1 MKLIHT
7 SDWHF
12 GMKAGS
18 ETYQACQEYFLEQL
32 YALIR
37 REGVEAVLCA
47 GDIYDS
53 GSVGADAIELFNRA
67 ASTLCAGL
75 NVKLILIAGNH
86 DSAARLAAHRTL
98 LKGAGM
104 YVTGRL
110 EREIEPVL
118 LEEGNVAVY
127 PIPYF
132 NRDEVAALFPER
144 RAEIRSQEAAFAVV
158 CDHIR
163 ETMDPAR
170 RNIVMAHAYIVGAE
184 LSESDRAAQVGFS
197 AAVSKDVF
205 RGFDYAAL
213 GHIHKPQAI
222 TETVRYSGCP
232 IKYSFGREETQEKGV
247 VLIDTD
253 SMEQRFVPL
262 PLLRDRRTVEG
273 TYEELIA
280 REKELKNTYLRLRV
294 TDRYAG
300 LELQAELRERF
311 PYLLE
316 VYGKGLTE
324 NDGASALSVEE
335 LDALDDVDIMMK
347 FMAERFEY
355 TPTEEQAGLFRE
367 VLAWSGEEE
376 QA

>member
-12 GMKAGS
+12 GMKAGP

-37 REGVEAVLCA
+37 REGVGAVLCA

-53 GSVGADAIELFNRA
+53 GGVGADAIELFNRA
-67 ASTLCAGL
+67 ASTLCAEL
-75 NVKLILIAGNH
+75 NVKFILIAGNH
-86 DSAARLAAHRTL
+86 DSAPRLAAHRAL

-118 LEEGNVAVY
+118 LDGGNVAVY

-132 NRDEVAALFPER
+132 SRDEAAALFPER
-144 RAEIRSQEAAFAVV
+144 REEIVSQETAFAVV

-170 RNIVMAHAYIVGAE
+170 RNIVMAHAYVVGAE
-184 LSESDRAAQVGFS
+184 LSESDRAARVGFS

-205 RGFDYAAL
+205 RGFDYTAL

-232 IKYSFGREETQEKGV
+232 VKYSFGREETQEKGV
-247 VLIDTD
+247 VLLDTD

-262 PLLRDRRTVEG
+262 PLLRNRKTAEG
-273 TYEELIA
+273 TYAELIA
-280 REKELKNTYLRLRV
+280 REEELKNCYLRLRV

-300 LELQAELRERF
+300 LELHSELRQRF

-316 VYGKGLTE
+316 IYGKGLTE
-324 NDGASALSVEE
+324 SGEASVLSAEE
-335 LDALDDVDIMMK
+335 LDALDDVDIMLK
-347 FMAERFEY
+347 FMAERFDY
-355 TPTEEQAGLFRE
+355 TPTEEQVNLFRE
-367 VLAWSGEEE
+367 VLVWSGEEDS
-376 QA
+376 A